1 MASWTIRIKLDLS
14 PNFRGL
20 DPDRALV
27 DLRICLRVQRDIG
40 AGFRVQHEH
49 RIGDRAR
56 IKSLARELGLFLL
69 ERLGR
74 IELARDAYE
83 DGVSIG
89 RQALSEMGGQRLDVK
104 ALVHHDRAHAG
115 AAIGAGDVDAVGGGI
130 DHAGEIAYG
139 VVDLRGRDVL
149 ALPAKG
155 VADAI
160 DEVEEAFL
168 VEPHQIAGAEPGI
181 ALGKDIAQDLLLGL
195 ARLGV
200 ALEAA
205 AALIRRADAAY
216 GFAGL
221 AARAGDAKSLCIAQ
235 RRTIIGVELDETGR
249 ETMREQRRDAAD
261 RAGLALDV
269 EQREIAFRRR
279 VEFEDA
285 RNGETR
291 LKIVPD
297 VTAQA
302 VAADESQAMP
312 VLVFRRRRLEQIAAE
327 LTYILEQRTVV
338 AHDIGPEIRGREFF
352 RDRHRPAGGEH
363 AAWRDDAADRVEQR
377 QAIVEPILRRR
388 AGEAGEPKAPIEDAA
403 VADACGFRQARGPGG
418 VDQQRA

>member
-20 DPDRALV
+20 KPDRPLV
-27 DLRICLRVQRDIG
+27 DLCIELRIERNIG
-40 AGFRVQHEH
+40 AGLRVQHEQ

-56 IKSLARELGLFLL
+56 IKSLARELALFLL

-115 AAIGAGDVDAVGGGI
+115 AAVGAGDADAVGGGV
-130 DHAGEIAYG
+130 DHAGEIAHG
-139 VVDLRGRDVL
+139 VVDLRSRDVL

-155 VADAI
+155 VADAV
-160 DEVEEAFL
+160 DEVEEALL

-195 ARLGV
+195 ARFGV
-200 ALEAA
+200 ALKAT

-221 AARAGDAKSLCIAQ
+221 AARAGDTKPLCIAQ
-235 RRTIIGVELDETGR
+235 RRAVFGIELDETGR
-249 ETMREQRRDAAD
+249 ETMREQGRNAAD

-279 VEFEDA
+279 VEFE
-285 RNGETR
+285 GTR
-291 LKIVPD
+291 I
-297 VTAQA
+297 T
-302 VAADESQAMP
+302 E
-312 VLVFRRRRLEQIAAE
+312 RRL
-327 LTYILEQRTVV
+327 
-338 AHDIGPEIRGREFF
+338 
-352 RDRHRPAGGEH
+352 
-363 AAWRDDAADRVEQR
+363 
-377 QAIVEPILRRR
+377 
-388 AGEAGEPKAPIEDAA
+388 
-403 VADACGFRQARGPGG
+403 
-418 VDQQRA
+418 